1 MRRDH
6 LPLVTLDGRHA
17 GELLAHPCGC
27 GRPRCTLGEHI
38 WQSTRDM
45 TPGPQAQSY
54 EPRATTTPNGS
65 DDDPPP
71 DHTLAVDLEYTQAVQ
86 TYWDA
91 ARTLTRLIDRHRP
104 DRWTP
109 LPDPASDDQWCRH
122 HLETIGQCESRF
134 KGDECRMCN
143 ELRRTYGHLPD
154 ADLMRTRHQLGYL
167 PGRAVHDWLQR
178 LPRARKRKARK
189 AS

>member
-1 MRRDH
+1 MNNGTDAASLGGNGGRGSNAGKPANGNPANGNAAPRRAVS
-6 LPLVTLDGRHA
+6 PVATGSA
-17 GELLAHPCGC
+17 
-27 GRPRCTLGEHI
+27 T
-38 WQSTRDM
+38 
-45 TPGPQAQSY
+45 
-54 EPRATTTPNGS
+54 TTTPNGS